1 MNLSQRIAALAARI
15 GLEVRSKANATH
27 PGLARAWACFGW
39 TGTAMVLR
47 SAHNVASVS
56 RLATGRY
63 RIHFAAAM
71 PDAHY
76 CWSALA
82 RSSTDSG
89 TMRLA
94 IVRSTSDQ
102 KTPQHVD
109 VCCATAASA
118 TFSDSTEINLIVY
131 R

>member
-1 MNLSQRIAALAARI
+1 MSLSQRIAALVQRI
-15 GLEVRSKANATH
+15 GLELRSKANATH
-27 PGLARAWACFGW
+27 PGLARAWVCFGW

-47 SAHNVASVS
+47 SAHNVSGVT
-56 RLATGRY
+56 RLAVGRY
-63 RIHFAAAM
+63 RIHFTAPM
-71 PDAHY
+71 PDANY

-94 IVRSTSDQ
+94 IVRALADQ
-102 KTPQHVD
+102 KTALHVD
-109 VCCATAASA
+109 LCCATAASA
-118 TFSDSTEINLIVY
+118 TFSDSTEINLVVY